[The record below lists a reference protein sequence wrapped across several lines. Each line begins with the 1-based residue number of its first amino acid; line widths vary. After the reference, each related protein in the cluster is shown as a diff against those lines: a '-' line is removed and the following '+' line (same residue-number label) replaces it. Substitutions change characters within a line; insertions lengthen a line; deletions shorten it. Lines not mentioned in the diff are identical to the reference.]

1 MAGGM
6 GGLAT
11 PFNVIADAMSGKRA
25 ATSQSGAQPAACPN
39 CGHGGDT
46 GKMTISDDAFN
57 AQLKNTADQWRARG
71 VKQAD
76 IDSYVATAKAGRG
89 QK

>member
-1 MAGGM
+1 MAGM

-11 PFNVIADAMSGKRA
+11 PFNVIADAMSGK
-25 ATSQSGAQPAACPN
+25 SQSQQKAAPSACPN

-57 AQLKNTADQWRARG
+57 AQLKNTADQWKARG